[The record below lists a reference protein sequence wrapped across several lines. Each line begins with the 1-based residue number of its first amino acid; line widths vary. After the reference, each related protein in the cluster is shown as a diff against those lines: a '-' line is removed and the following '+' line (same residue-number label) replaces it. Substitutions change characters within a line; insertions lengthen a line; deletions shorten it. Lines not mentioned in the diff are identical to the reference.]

1 MAPTDTY
8 KKLDVPYRR
17 QTDVP
22 EIGGQIC
29 SATSLSMILLYLGEE
44 GLEVEDVAWGVRD
57 YGAKK
62 FGNWAYNVA
71 YAGELGYNAYIDYFD
86 IEAIKW
92 AVSTGHPL
100 ACSIKVKQ
108 GQLANSGFPN
118 YSTNGHLLCVVGY
131 EERNGQNWLLIN
143 DPANP
148 NVKAILESDFK
159 NIYRGV
165 SYIVQVRPDR
175 SVND

>member
-1 MAPTDTY
+1 
-8 KKLDVPYRR
+8 
-17 QTDVP
+17 
-22 EIGGQIC
+22 
-29 SATSLSMILLYLGEE
+29 
-44 GLEVEDVAWGVRD
+44 
-57 YGAKK
+57 
-62 FGNWAYNVA
+62 
-71 YAGELGYNAYIDYFD
+71 
-86 IEAIKW
+86 
-92 AVSTGHPL
+92 
-100 ACSIKVKQ
+100 
-108 GQLANSGFPN
+108 LANSGFPN

-131 EERNGQNWLLIN
+131 EERNGQKWLLIN